1 MKKPEF
7 VTGEIYHIYNR
18 GADKRSLFSNDSDCS
33 RFTFSM
39 HKFNKIERTRCR
51 ENKKSRGPASAFLV
65 NILYNSLVK
74 NHFHITLEQL
84 VDGGIVKFMQK
95 LGTGY
100 AMYFNKK
107 YERKGV
113 LFEGNFKAIHID
125 SDSYLKEISRYIHLN
140 PLKLIEPK
148 FREEGVRDLDR
159 AKEFLR
165 NYKWSSFQDY
175 IGKKNFPHLLNNKFH
190 SDYFEDFKE
199 YEDFVFQGIK
209 TA

>member
-1 MKKPEF
+1 MKKPKF

-39 HKFNKIERTRCR
+39 YKFNKIERTRCR
-51 ENKKSRGPASAFLV
+51 ENKKSRGSASAFLV
-65 NILYNSLVK
+65 DILYESLVK
-74 NHFHITLEQL
+74 NHFHITLKQ
-84 VDGGIVKFMQK
+84 VIDGGIEKFMQK

-107 YERKGV
+107 HDRKGV
-113 LFEGNFKAIHID
+113 LFEGSFKAIHID

-175 IGKKNFPHLLNNKFH
+175 IGKKNFPYLLNNKFH

-199 YEDFVFQGIK
+199 YEEFVFKGIK